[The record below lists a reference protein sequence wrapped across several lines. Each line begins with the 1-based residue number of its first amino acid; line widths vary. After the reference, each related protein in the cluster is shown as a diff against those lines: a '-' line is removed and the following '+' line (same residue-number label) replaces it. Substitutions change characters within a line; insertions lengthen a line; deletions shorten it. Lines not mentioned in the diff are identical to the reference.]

1 MFKDPIAVKE
11 AVLHGFPRL
20 SILVVGDVMLDR
32 YIWGSCSRICPEA
45 PVPVVLL
52 SKRTD
57 SPGGAA
63 NVANNLS
70 ALHVKSFLAGFVGAD
85 EAAEVLKRECRSQGI
100 DVSGL
105 VASEGLCTV
114 TKTRIM
120 ADDRQVVRLDEEIV
134 PKPSEARSDLLL
146 EEVERILTDNLI
158 DAIVL
163 SDYAKG
169 VCTPYLCGRL
179 MEIAKKH
186 RVPVF
191 VDPKGRD
198 YMKYAGATAIKPNRV
213 EMVEVG
219 QAMGWSSNVIEAAQ
233 SLRETLDL
241 EFVALTLGAHG
252 IALVERDSLHEMPT
266 VAREVF
272 DVSGAGDTVI
282 ACLVAALCCNL
293 SLAESAAVANLGAAQ
308 VIARLGSTPVS
319 RPDLLAAVTAQER
332 SNGLR
337 KLYSLEDLVTLAEA
351 WRREGKTVAI
361 TNGCYDLLHAGH
373 VRLLED
379 SAMTADRLIVAIN
392 SDESVKRLK
401 GPSRPLMPEPER
413 VTVLSALEC
422 IDAVVVFEE
431 DTPLNVITAIR
442 PDALIKGGDYTK
454 ETVVGADVVESYGGR
469 IVLIPL
475 VPGLSTTNLAA
486 AISKL

>member
-1 MFKDPIAVKE
+1 
-11 AVLHGFPRL
+11 
-20 SILVVGDVMLDR
+20 
-32 YIWGSCSRICPEA
+32 
-45 PVPVVLL
+45 
-52 SKRTD
+52 
-57 SPGGAA
+57 
-63 NVANNLS
+63 
-70 ALHVKSFLAGFVGAD
+70 
-85 EAAEVLKRECRSQGI
+85 
-100 DVSGL
+100 
-105 VASEGLCTV
+105 
-114 TKTRIM
+114 
-120 ADDRQVVRLDEEIV
+120 
-134 PKPSEARSDLLL
+134 
-146 EEVERILTDNLI
+146 
-158 DAIVL
+158 
-163 SDYAKG
+163 
-169 VCTPYLCGRL
+169 
-179 MEIAKKH
+179 
-186 RVPVF
+186 
-191 VDPKGRD
+191 
-198 YMKYAGATAIKPNRV
+198 V
-213 EMVEVG
+213 EMVEVA

-233 SLRETLDL
+233 SLREALDL

-252 IALVERDSLHEMPT
+252 IALDERESLHEMPT

-454 ETVVGADVVESYGGR
+454 ETVVGADVVESYGGS
-469 IVLIPL
+469 IVLVPL

>member
-70 ALHVKSFLAGFVGAD
+70 ALHIKSFLAGFVGAD
-85 EAAEVLKRECRSQGI
+85 ESAEVLKRECRSQGI

-105 VASEGLCTV
+105 VASEGVCTV

-120 ADDRQVVRLDEEIV
+120 ADDRQVVRLDEEVV

-146 EEVERILTDNLI
+146 AEIERILTDNLI

-213 EMVEVG
+213 EMVEVA

-233 SLRETLDL
+233 SLREALDL

-252 IALVERDSLHEMPT
+252 IALVERESLHEMPT

-454 ETVVGADVVESYGGR
+454 ETVVGADVVESYGGS
-469 IVLIPL
+469 IVLVPL